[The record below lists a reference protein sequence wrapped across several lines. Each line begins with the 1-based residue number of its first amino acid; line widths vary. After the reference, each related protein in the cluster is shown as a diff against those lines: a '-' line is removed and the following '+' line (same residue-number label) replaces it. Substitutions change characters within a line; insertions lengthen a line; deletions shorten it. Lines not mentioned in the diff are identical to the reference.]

1 MPRAAQL
8 NLTAQSYM
16 KQRKFSREGSEAQYG
31 PRTVGEILHD
41 FFENSNEPL
50 AVAYREHMAKAE
62 AEDEP
67 DRLFRD
73 IFPDTFLDVDLK
85 MFRRERGRVPVG
97 AHLNGVLTHD
107 GEDHFSFIEN
117 ASEKKMPTTRNP
129 RLYKGS
135 CVNVILSNDGSPRPT
150 FNRPRYTKQFT
161 FQDFCREAAR
171 ELLVVSDLVQE

>member
-1 MPRAAQL
+1 ML
-8 NLTAQSYM
+8 KT
-16 KQRKFSREGSEAQYG
+16 KKTREGSEAQYG
-31 PRTVGEILHD
+31 PRSVGEILHD

-97 AHLNGVLTHD
+97 AHLNGVLTLD
-107 GEDHFSFIEN
+107 AEDHFVFVEN
-117 ASEKKMPTTRNP
+117 APNMKMPTTRNP
-129 RLYKGS
+129 RIYKGS
-135 CVNVILSNDGSPRPT
+135 CINLIRSNDGSLRPT
-150 FNRPRYTKQFT
+150 FNRPKYCKNFN

-171 ELLVVSDLVQE
+171 ELLVVSDLVGE